1 MFVGWA
7 SSLLWL
13 PPMADRRGRKMIF
26 WLGMVIDL
34 ALLTGLMLTHELIV
48 MLIIQFGTGM
58 MSSIRVNIG
67 YVYLMELMPKK
78 MQTPVTSGR
87 NVLEALIFVFATLY
101 FWQINKHW
109 IYFVLIG
116 YIWNIISVV
125 GMYWMPESPRYL
137 LNVGKYEEAAKV
149 F

>member
-1 MFVGWA
+1 
-7 SSLLWL
+7 
-13 PPMADRRGRKMIF
+13 
-26 WLGMVIDL
+26 
-34 ALLTGLMLTHELIV
+34 
-48 MLIIQFGTGM
+48 

-78 MQTPVTSGR
+78 AQTPVTSGR
-87 NVLEALIFVFATLY
+87 NVLEAFIFVLATLY

-116 YIWNIISVV
+116 YSWNIISVI

-137 LNVGKYEEAAKV
+137 LNVGKYDEAIKV
-149 F
+149 FQLIASWNKKEFNADDECFTAIMSNRQSSRKEPYVLKIHNMP